1 MLQLILYQKNLV
13 GNEVIY
19 LHITIFYCKVSNL
32 ENIAQKLLEK
42 VAMNPKIVAAN
53 AKKLSKVAKHDQDMS
68 KHIITIFPTINIVN
82 SRFIEKQ
89 GLDTLLV
96 SVLSHNQRHVI
107 QRVPCIF

>member
-19 LHITIFYCKVSNL
+19 LHIRIFYCKVSNL

-53 AKKLSKVAKHDQDMS
+53 AKRLVKSCQAQSGHVQIYH
-68 KHIITIFPTINIVN
+68 HYFPYN
-82 SRFIEKQ
+82 
-89 GLDTLLV
+89 
-96 SVLSHNQRHVI
+96 
-107 QRVPCIF
+107 